1 MDPDLSLPSRGM
13 PVELRFYYYSQDDY
27 NAEFGYG
34 RTLSYNRFL
43 QENVPSAGKVTVHVG
58 TGERRIYTW
67 DGSKYVPPAGV
78 FDTLTKAGDG
88 TWAEVRA
95 ADQVYFAYDAAGRLK
110 SVNDLNGNTHTV
122 FRDAN
127 NRINKLTDAASRPVY
142 FNYDAN
148 GRLSYMIDWGNRR
161 QTFTYSLVSQYLTDN
176 SLLLTGVMAQAAR
189 LGVGDAWERSL

>member
-1 MDPDLSLPSRGM
+1 MAEEKAGREEQGQAEQQALVRGAARGPARGLRVERSRGRWWVDLGAGAALNPVTGGLGLDPDLSLASRGM
-13 PVELRFYYYSQDDY
+13 PVEINFYYYSQDDY

-67 DGSKYVPPAGV
+67 
-78 FDTLTKAGDG
+78 
-88 TWAEVRA
+88 
-95 ADQVYFAYDAAGRLK
+95 
-110 SVNDLNGNTHTV
+110 
-122 FRDAN
+122 
-127 NRINKLTDAASRPVY
+127 
-142 FNYDAN
+142 
-148 GRLSYMIDWGNRR
+148 
-161 QTFTYSLVSQYLTDN
+161 SLVSQYLTDN